1 MARRNIQKS
10 KARAT
15 KKRIIKKRIIIAMEG
30 SKTEP
35 RYFDSLI
42 KKLELKNVK
51 SLDVKLLKRSK
62 TDSSPLDVIASLD
75 KKRREIEKEYGKR
88 KKDEFWA
95 VFDRDNWPTGMLDK
109 VVSQAEKKKYRLADS
124 NPCFELWLLLHDK
137 RLSEL
142 KGLEGRAATGGCDSV
157 KEELKKFDENYD
169 KSKYNTE
176 RYIEKIGNA
185 IQNAKETD
193 TEHQTRWLN
202 SIGTR
207 VYLLV
212 ESIRSSPQPLGN

>member
-1 MARRNIQKS
+1 MARRNIRKS
-10 KARAT
+10 KTRA
-15 KKRIIKKRIIIAMEG
+15 IKKRIIIAMEG

-42 KKLELKNVK
+42 KKLELRNEK
-51 SLDVKLLKRSK
+51 SLHVKLLKRSK
-62 TDSSPLDVIASLD
+62 TDSSPLNVIASLD
-75 KKRREIEKEYGKR
+75 KERREIEKEYGKHE
-88 KKDEFWA
+88 KDEFWA
-95 VFDRDNWPTGMLDK
+95 VIDRDNWPPETLDK
-109 VVSQAEKKKYRLADS
+109 IASQAEDKKYRLADS
-124 NPCFELWLLLHDK
+124 NPCFELWLLLHHK

-157 KEELKKFDENYD
+157 KRELKKFDENYN

-193 TEHQTRWLN
+193 TESQVRWLN

-207 VYLLV
+207 VYLLAQSV
-212 ESIRSSPQPLGN
+212 IDSSPSPQPLDN

>member
-1 MARRNIQKS
+1 MGRIDMAQRNTRKFKTRRTI
-10 KARAT
+10 R
-15 KKRIIKKRIIIAMEG
+15 KRIIIAMEG

-35 RYFDSLI
+35 RYFGSLI
-42 KKLELKNVK
+42 KKLGLRNVE
-51 SLDVKLLKRSK
+51 LLKRSK
-62 TDSSPLDVIASLD
+62 TKSSPLNVIASLD
-75 KKRREIEKEYGKR
+75 KERREIEKEYGKHE
-88 KKDEFWA
+88 KDEFWA
-95 VFDRDNWPTGMLDK
+95 VFDRDNWPTETLDK
-109 VVSQAEKKKYRLADS
+109 VASQAEKKKYCLADS

-142 KGLEGRAATGGCDSV
+142 KGLEGRAAIGGCDSV
-157 KEELKKFDENYD
+157 KEELKKVDKNYD
-169 KSKYNTE
+169 KSKYKTE
-176 RYIEKIGNA
+176 GYIEKIGNA

-212 ESIRSSPQPLGN
+212 ESIRLSVQPLDN